1 MSDGVQVDLSALSG
15 YARQLGYYEGEADKF
30 GNLVDA
36 ADVTNE
42 AWGIV
47 GIFAKQGY
55 TDRLA
60 ELRSLMNDM
69 KAGVDTLITKVNE
82 SAQMYQGLE
91 DAGTIRFGQHEA
103 QIEAIGVQQP

>member
-1 MSDGVQVDLSALSG
+1 MGDGAEADISAISA
-15 YARQLGYYEGEADKF
+15 YAGQLGYYEQEADKF

-36 ADVTNE
+36 ADVSNE
-42 AWGIV
+42 SWGIV

-55 TDRLA
+55 TDRLT
-60 ELRSLMNDM
+60 ELRSLLDDM
-69 KAGVDTLITKVNE
+69 KNGVDSLITKVNQ

-103 QIEAIGVQQP
+103 QIEALGGQ

>member
-1 MSDGVQVDLSALSG
+1 LSDGIQVDIGALSA
-15 YARQLGYYEGEADKF
+15 YARQLGFYDQEADKF
-30 GNLVDA
+30 GDLIDT

-47 GIFAKQGY
+47 GIWAKQGY

-69 KAGVDTLITKVNE
+69 KAGVDSLITKVNQ
-82 SAQMYQGLE
+82 SAEMYQGTE
-91 DAGTIRFGQHEA
+91 DAGVIRFGQHQAE
-103 QIEAIGVQQP
+103 IEALGGQ

>member
-1 MSDGVQVDLSALSG
+1 MGDGAQADIAAISA
-15 YARQLGYYEGEADKF
+15 YAGQLGYYEQEADKF

-36 ADVTNE
+36 ADVSNE

-69 KAGVDTLITKVNE
+69 KNGVDSLITKVTQ

-103 QIEAIGVQQP
+103 QIEALGGGH

>member
-1 MSDGVQVDLSALSG
+1 MGNGPEADISAISA
-15 YARQLGYYEGEADKF
+15 YAGQLVYYEQEADKF

-36 ADVTNE
+36 ADVSNE

-47 GIFAKQGY
+47 GVFAKQGY

-60 ELRSLMNDM
+60 ELRSLLNDM
-69 KAGVDTLITKVNE
+69 KNGVDSLITKVNQ
-82 SAQMYQGLE
+82 SAQLYQGLE

-103 QIEAIGVQQP
+103 QLEALGGQ